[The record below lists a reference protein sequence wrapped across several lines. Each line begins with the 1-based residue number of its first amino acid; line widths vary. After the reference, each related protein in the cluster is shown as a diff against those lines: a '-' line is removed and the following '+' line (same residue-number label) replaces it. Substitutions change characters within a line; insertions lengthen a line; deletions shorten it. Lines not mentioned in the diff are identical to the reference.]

1 MNTRWWSP
9 APGFQPTTPVL
20 AAAAAAGVPIWGDV
34 ELAWRLDAAGRY
46 GPPRRW
52 LVVTGTNG
60 KTTTTSMLHAMLT
73 TAGLRSVLCG
83 NIGSPVLDVLDQPA
97 ELLAVELSSFQLYWA
112 PSLRPEAGVVLNIAE
127 DHLDWHSTMAEYSA
141 AKARVLNGRVAVV
154 GLDDR
159 RAAALLATASAPVR
173 VGFRLGEPAAG
184 ELGVRDGQLVDRAF
198 VADPADGLAL
208 LAAASIPVPGPS
220 GVLDTLAAAALARS
234 VGVPA
239 EAIAAAIATFKL
251 GRHRAEVVAVADGI
265 TYVDDSKAT
274 NPHAAE
280 ASVLAY
286 PRVVWVAGGLLKG
299 ATVDAEV
306 ARIASRLVGAV
317 LIGRD
322 RAQVA
327 EALSRHAPDV
337 PVVQV
342 VTGEDVEMHATADVS
357 GTSVVEVAIGDD
369 GTVGARVMTAVVAA
383 ARGLAQPG
391 DTVLLA
397 PAGASFDQFAATPT
411 VATLRGRRTR
421 GAPVAGV
428 GNALTRLLRRGKEQ
442 NGRLRRTRSWS
453 RRPSRPRRGAPRTR
467 LSAWLGRPM
476 TSFHLLI
483 AVAALLTT
491 LGLIMVLSA
500 SGVRSYGADGSAW
513 VIFGKQVI
521 VDGHRTHRLLRVHA
535 DVSAVHPADG
545 VHQLRD
551 HHHLAGAGADS
562 GHRQPRQRLP

>member
-1 MNTRWWSP
+1 VSGLGPLVPGAPVLVAGGGVTGKAVLAALTGFGVAATLCDDDP
-9 APGFQPTTPVL
+9 ATLRGYAESGVATMTTSTATQQISGFALVVTSPGFAPTTPLL
-20 AAAAAAGVPIWGDV
+20 AAAAAADVPIWGDV
-34 ELAWRLDAAGRY
+34 ELAWRLDAAGHY

-60 KTTTTSMLHAMLT
+60 KTTTTSMLQAMLT
-73 TAGLRSVLCG
+73 AGGLSSVLCG
-83 NIGSPVLDVLDQPA
+83 NIGSPVLDLLVEPA
-97 ELLAVELSSFQLYWA
+97 DLLAVELSSFQLHWA

-127 DHLDWHSTMAEYSA
+127 DHLDWHSTLAHYTA

-159 RAAALLATASAPVR
+159 RAAALLDTAAAPVR

-198 VADPADGLAL
+198 ADDLAL
-208 LAAASIPVPGPS
+208 LPAESIPVPGPV
-220 GVLDTLAAAALARS
+220 GVLDALAAAALARS

-239 EAIAAAIATFKL
+239 EAIAAAIASFQV

-280 ASVLAY
+280 ASVSAY

-299 ATVDAEV
+299 ASIDAEV

-322 RAQVA
+322 RRVVA

-342 VTGEDVEMHATADVS
+342 VTGEDAVMHATA
-357 GTSVVEVAIGDD
+357 VVFGANVTEVKHSSEDLGI
-369 GTVGARVMTAVVAA
+369 RVMTAAVAA
-383 ARGLAQPG
+383 ARDMAKPG

-397 PAGASFDQFAATPT
+397 PAGASFDQFTGYADRGDAFAA
-411 VATLRGRRTR
+411 
-421 GAPVAGV
+421 
-428 GNALTRLLRRGKEQ
+428 
-442 NGRLRRTRSWS
+442 
-453 RRPSRPRRGAPRTR
+453 
-467 LSAWLGRPM
+467 
-476 TSFHLLI
+476 
-483 AVAALLTT
+483 AVRAA
-491 LGLIMVLSA
+491 I
-500 SGVRSYGADGSAW
+500 R
-513 VIFGKQVI
+513 
-521 VDGHRTHRLLRVHA
+521 
-535 DVSAVHPADG
+535 
-545 VHQLRD
+545 
-551 HHHLAGAGADS
+551 
-562 GHRQPRQRLP
+562 